1 MTSTP
6 DRPVGHAPAGADA
19 PAAPAPAASTAPP
32 AGAGARAPA
41 PPSTLGPEWVL
52 GPDGLRHRRGARVLL
67 LDAAD
72 RVLLARGHDTDQ
84 PERSWWFTIGGG
96 IEPGESDLDAAV
108 REVREETGLHL
119 DPAALEGPVWTRSA
133 IFDFYRERCRQDE
146 VFYLARLTGPGAT
159 APLTRDGWTEVE
171 HDVVDEMRWW
181 TLPAL
186 REVTIEVFPAGL
198 PDLLEPLLGGWDGR
212 TRHLGEATE

>member
-1 MTSTP
+1 MTGAPDRSP
-6 DRPVGHAPAGADA
+6 DRPAGLTPSGAGARV
-19 PAAPAPAASTAPP
+19 APAPAVPSGGPTTAPP
-32 AGAGARAPA
+32 TA
-41 PPSTLGPEWVL
+41 LGPDWVL
-52 GPDGLRHRRGARVLL
+52 GPDGMRRRRGARVLL
-67 LDAAD
+67 LDDAD

-108 REVREETGLHL
+108 REVHEETGLRL
-119 DPAALEGPVWTRSA
+119 DPADLRGPVWTRSA

-146 VFYLARLTGPGAT
+146 VFYLARLTGPHAT
-159 APLTRDGWTEVE
+159 EPLTRDGWTDVE

-181 TLPAL
+181 TLPEL
-186 REVTIEVFPAGL
+186 RAVTIEVFPAGL
-198 PDLLEPLLGGWDGR
+198 PDLLEPLLSGWDGE